1 MTNFQVYRKTLS
13 FSLVQFLVDMLAL
26 FIVVGA
32 ASAGFFMFQK
42 QGDTNAV
49 IGLGVGLLI
58 GIVIA
63 VLISIFITNRIKA
76 AQIAMMT
83 KGVVDGELPAHA
95 YKEGFIEIK
104 GRFGKITAF
113 FAITSLIKGIFRQI
127 GRGVNK
133 LGTAVGGQVGDTV
146 TSVIDGAVQ
155 TLIAYLCDCCLGW
168 ILYRKD
174 ENSFKAGCEGCVI
187 FFEHGKTLI
196 RNIGRIFG
204 MGVLSF
210 IVIGGAFFGLSY
222 FVFNMFP
229 TMFQTLSTEIIKFF
243 ESGSDI
249 PEVISNPKYLMLFTS
264 AIIGIVMWSTIHSVL
279 IRPFIFV
286 GVLRNFMNAGKAHM
300 PSEADFNKIEN
311 ISPKF
316 RRLRSKAQ

>member
-13 FSLVQFLVDMLAL
+13 FSLVQFLVDMLAF
-26 FIVVGA
+26 FIVAGA
-32 ASAGFFMFQK
+32 ATAGFFMFQK

-49 IGLGVGLLI
+49 IGLAVGLII
-58 GIVIA
+58 GIVLA

-76 AQIAMMT
+76 AQISMMT
-83 KGVVDGELPAHA
+83 KGVVDGELPDHT
-95 YKEGFIEIK
+95 YKAGFQEIK

-113 FAITSLIKGIFRQI
+113 FAITWAIKGIFRQI

-146 TSVIDGAVQ
+146 TSVIDSAVQ

-204 MGVLSF
+204 MGFLSF
-210 IVIGGAFFGLSY
+210 VVIGGTFFGVSY
-222 FVFNMFP
+222 LIFSNFPAMFV
-229 TMFQTLSTEIIKFF
+229 TLSQEIMKFF
-243 ESGSDI
+243 EAGEEI
-249 PEVISNPKYLMLFTS
+249 PEVISNPMYLTLFVS

-286 GVLRNFMNAGKAHM
+286 GVLRNFMKAGKEHM
-300 PSEADFNKIEN
+300 PTEADFNKVDS

-316 RRLRSKAQ
+316 RRLRSKI

>member
-13 FSLVQFLVDMLAL
+13 FSLVQFLVDMLAF
-26 FIVVGA
+26 FIVAGA
-32 ASAGFFMFQK
+32 ATAGFFMFQK

-49 IGLGVGLLI
+49 IGLAVGLLI
-58 GIVIA
+58 GIVLA

-83 KGVVDGELPAHA
+83 KGVVDGELPDHT
-95 YKEGFIEIK
+95 YKAGFQEIK

-113 FAITSLIKGIFRQI
+113 FAITWAIKGIFRQI

-146 TSVIDGAVQ
+146 TSVIDSAVQ

-204 MGVLSF
+204 MGFLSF
-210 IVIGGAFFGLSY
+210 AIIGGAFFGVSY
-222 FVFNMFP
+222 LIFSNFPAMFA
-229 TMFQTLSTEIIKFF
+229 TLSQEIMKFF
-243 ESGSDI
+243 EAGEEI
-249 PEVISNPKYLMLFTS
+249 PEVISNPMYLTIFVS

-286 GVLRNFMNAGKAHM
+286 GVLRNFMKAGKEHM
-300 PSEADFNKIEN
+300 PTEADFNKVDS

-316 RRLRSKAQ
+316 RRLRSKI

>member
-13 FSLVQFLVDMLAL
+13 FSFVRFLVDMLAF
-26 FIVVGA
+26 FIVAGA
-32 ASAGFFMFQK
+32 ATAGFFMFQK
-42 QGDTNAV
+42 SGDVNAV

-58 GIVIA
+58 GIVLA
-63 VLISIFITNRIKA
+63 VLINIFITNRIKA

-83 KGVVDGELPAHA
+83 KGVVDGKLPDHT
-95 YKEGFIEIK
+95 YKAGFDEIK

-113 FAITSLIKGIFRQI
+113 FAITWAIKGIFRQI

-133 LGTAVGGQVGDTV
+133 LGTAVGGDVGNSV
-146 TSVIDGAVQ
+146 TSVIDSAIQ
-155 TLIAYLCDCCLGW
+155 TLIEYLCDCCLGW
-168 ILYRKD
+168 ILYRKN

-204 MGVLSF
+204 MGFLSF
-210 IVIGGAFFGLSY
+210 AVIGGAFFGLSY
-222 FVFNMFP
+222 FIFSNFPAMFE
-229 TMFQTLSTEIIKFF
+229 TLSQEIIKFI
-243 ESGSDI
+243 EPGEDI
-249 PEVISNPKYLMLFTS
+249 PEIISNPMYLMIFVS

-286 GVLRNFMNAGKAHM
+286 GVLRNFMKAGIENLPK
-300 PSEADFNKIEN
+300 EADFDKIDK

-316 RRLRSKAQ
+316 GRLRSKI